1 MTDTLQFS
9 EYAILDL
16 YATLIDRDLCPEC
29 GGSGRNVTEIDGEA
43 EFEPCNCSYEV
54 ERVLRQYFPLVTEF
68 YQAVMMYRFDETDV
82 EWGDRVKGIPIM
94 DRLRTIMEIIVSHYL
109 PRNCKISS
117 VFIDEGNRLKLT
129 VIKTTD
135 KETPFTFTGDTFGAA
150 FKKAIGAT
158 YEVR

>member
-9 EYAILDL
+9 EYAVLDL
-16 YATLIDRDLCPEC
+16 YATLIERDLCPEC

-43 EFEPCNCSYEV
+43 EFEPCNCSHEV
-54 ERVLRQYFPLVTEF
+54 ERALRQYFPLVTEF

-82 EWGDRVKGIPIM
+82 EWGDRVEGVSIV

-117 VFIDEGNRLKLT
+117 VFIDEENRLKLT
-129 VIKTTD
+129 IIKTTN
-135 KETPFTFTGDTFGAA
+135 KEIPFVFIGNTFGEAL
-150 FKKAIGAT
+150 KKAIDAI
-158 YEVR
+158 YEAR